1 MDNNN
6 FFSIDRLIEFGMS
19 MAVAQQ
25 MVQTMNQ
32 TMQNMYIP
40 GTMNPMTQAQS
51 PQAATMPQPLPQVFY
66 AIIGGNSVGPLSETE
81 VMKLISSKQ
90 ITKDTYIWKPGMSEW
105 QTVENTPE
113 VLKLVLLA
121 PPAFNQPK

>member
-32 TMQNMYIP
+32 TMQSMYIP
-40 GTMNPMTQAQS
+40 GTMNPMTQAQPS
-51 PQAATMPQPLPQVFY
+51 QATPMPQPLPQVFY
-66 AIIGGNSVGPLSETE
+66 VVINGNSVGPLSETE

-90 ITKDTYIWKPGMSEW
+90 ITKDTYVWKPGMSEW

>member
-1 MDNNN
+1 MDDKY
-6 FFSIDRLIEFGMS
+6 FFSVDRLVEFGMS
-19 MAVAQQ
+19 MAIAQQ

-40 GTMNPMTQAQS
+40 GTMNPMQQPLQPAS
-51 PQAATMPQPLPQVFY
+51 MPQPLPQIFY
-66 AIIGGNSVGPLSETE
+66 AIIGSNTVGPLSEAE
-81 VMKLISSKQ
+81 VIKLIASKQ
-90 ITKDTYIWKPGMSEW
+90 ITKDTYVWKPGMSEW
-105 QTVENTPE
+105 QTVEHTPD

>member
-32 TMQNMYIP
+32 TMQSMYIP

-51 PQAATMPQPLPQVFY
+51 SQTAPMPQPLPQVFY
-66 AIIGGNSVGPLSETE
+66 VVINGNSVGPLSETE

-90 ITKDTYIWKPGMSEW
+90 ITKDTYVWKPGMSEW

>member
-32 TMQNMYIP
+32 TMQSMYIP
-40 GTMNPMTQAQS
+40 GTMSPMTQAQS
-51 PQAATMPQPLPQVFY
+51 SQTAPMPQPLPQVFY
-66 AIIGGNSVGPLSETE
+66 VIVDGNSVGPLSETE

-90 ITKDTYIWKPGMSEW
+90 ITKDTYVWKPGMSEW

>member
-32 TMQNMYIP
+32 TMQSMYIP
-40 GTMNPMTQAQS
+40 GTMNPMTQAQHS
-51 PQAATMPQPLPQVFY
+51 QAAPMPQPLPQVFY
-66 AIIGGNSVGPLSETE
+66 VIINGNSVGPLSETE
-81 VMKLISSKQ
+81 IIKLISSKQ
-90 ITKDTYIWKPGMSEW
+90 ITKDTYVWKPGMSEW

>member
-1 MDNNN
+1 MNNNN

-32 TMQNMYIP
+32 TMQSMYIP

-51 PQAATMPQPLPQVFY
+51 SQVAPMPQPLPQVFY
-66 AIIGGNSVGPLSETE
+66 VIVDGNSVGPLSETE

-90 ITKDTYIWKPGMSEW
+90 ITKDTYVWKPGMSEW

>member
-32 TMQNMYIP
+32 TMQSMYIP

-51 PQAATMPQPLPQVFY
+51 SQAAPMPQPLPLVFY
-66 AIIGGNSVGPLSETE
+66 VVINGNSVGPLSETE

-90 ITKDTYIWKPGMSEW
+90 ITKDTYVWKPGMSEW

>member
-32 TMQNMYIP
+32 TMQSMYIP
-40 GTMNPMTQAQS
+40 GTMSPMTQVQPS
-51 PQAATMPQPLPQVFY
+51 QAAPMPQPLPQVFY
-66 AIIGGNSVGPLSETE
+66 AVIGGNSVGPLSETD
-81 VMKLISSKQ
+81 VIKLISSKQ
-90 ITKDTYIWKPGMSEW
+90 ITKDTYVWKPGMSEW

>member
-32 TMQNMYIP
+32 TMQSMYIP
-40 GTMNPMTQAQS
+40 GTMNPMTQAQLS
-51 PQAATMPQPLPQVFY
+51 QAAPMPQPLPQVFY
-66 AIIGGNSVGPLSETE
+66 VVINGNSVGPLSETE
-81 VMKLISSKQ
+81 VMKIISSKQ
-90 ITKDTYIWKPGMSEW
+90 ITKDTYVWKPGMSEW

>member
-32 TMQNMYIP
+32 TMQSMYIP
-40 GTMNPMTQAQS
+40 GTMNSMTPAQPS
-51 PQAATMPQPLPQVFY
+51 QAAPMPQPLPQVFY
-66 AIIGGNSVGPLSETE
+66 VVIDGNSVGPLSEIE
-81 VMKLISSKQ
+81 VLKLISSKQ

-105 QTVENTPE
+105 QTVEQAPE

-121 PPAFNQPK
+121 PPVFNQPK

>member
-6 FFSIDRLIEFGMS
+6 FFSIERLIEFGMS

-32 TMQNMYIP
+32 TMQSMYIP

-51 PQAATMPQPLPQVFY
+51 SQTAPMPQPLPQVFY
-66 AIIGGNSVGPLSETE
+66 VIVDGNSVGPLSETE

-90 ITKDTYIWKPGMSEW
+90 ITKDTYVWKPGMNEW